1 LIASRTLT
9 VLAAAAFVAAFA
21 LATLFSPLTTLAQV
35 VARDDPH
42 TLYAVHDFVVAHSSA
57 WVWTNLVLPVLLR
70 PSWLLPVFLGVVFGG
85 GATTIASRAG
95 VARSHRRRS

>member
-1 LIASRTLT
+1 MIASRALA
-9 VLAAAAFVAAFA
+9 VLAAASFVAAFA
-21 LATLFSPLTTLAQV
+21 LATLFPPMSTLAQL

-42 TLYAVHDFVVAHSSA
+42 ALAALHDALVAHSSA
-57 WVWTNLVLPVLLR
+57 WVWDTLAVPLLTR
-70 PSWLLPVFLGVVFGG
+70 PSWLLPVCIGILAAG